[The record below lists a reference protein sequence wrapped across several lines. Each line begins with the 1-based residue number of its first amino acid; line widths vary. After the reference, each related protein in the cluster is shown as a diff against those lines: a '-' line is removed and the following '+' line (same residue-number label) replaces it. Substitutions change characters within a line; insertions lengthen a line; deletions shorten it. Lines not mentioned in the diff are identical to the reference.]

1 MTSRKSKTV
10 ADADLSTKPAQIAN
24 GEMFYVGIG
33 ASAGGLEALRLLVTN
48 LPPQDNVTY
57 VLAQHMSPDH
67 RSMMVELLERETSL
81 KVEAA
86 THNVL
91 PRANVI
97 YVAPPNTDI
106 AIRNGKIT
114 LGKPSNMIGPKPSVD
129 LLFLSLAQ
137 DREEKC
143 IAIVLSGTGTDGA
156 RGIKAVKAAG
166 GMTIAQDPTSAKYD
180 SMPNAAVR
188 IGGADFVLTPQEI
201 ASKLPSLINSFPNHP
216 ANMQTKELPLSI
228 QAGII
233 KDIATQTGMD
243 FSSYKEATIA
253 RQVARRMAAR
263 QIASIEKY
271 GEYLKGHRDEV
282 TDLANSFL
290 ICVTSFFRDPEAFEA
305 LRKLLQEMMTR
316 KKQGD
321 DIRIWVPGCATGEEV
336 YSIALLLSEICGQD
350 ISSYKVQIFA
360 TDINVEALQIAR
372 AGMYPKSALSEMQD
386 GLISRYFTEQ
396 NGTYTISKGIKSMV
410 LFARQDLT
418 QDPPFVRLDLVSCR
432 NLLIYFKPELQ
443 DVVMKIF
450 HYGLVTDG
458 MLLLGK
464 SESVGKNTALFAEVD
479 RRNKIFAKRNTAT
492 PVLGSFGRVRNVGVY
507 RLPSD
512 VEKVKQ
518 NLHSTGIEQLSSI
531 YVPPSMLVTQEGEVL
546 EIFGDCSNFVS
557 IRTGRAD
564 FNLFALVES
573 GVRAQLRA
581 YIHNVVKSKQTFYSM
596 PLRKL
601 QNGVEIAYRIA
612 VHHVEERTRSDAD
625 LLLVSFEPWH
635 SADAVSPTQI
645 LETDAEARISALE
658 SDLMVSREG
667 LQTVIEEL
675 ETANEE
681 LQSLNEEAQAANE
694 ELQASNEELETS
706 NEEMQA
712 SNEELITVNDEL
724 NTRTAE
730 LAKSNDDLNN
740 VLNSLNKALVLVNE
754 NLFVT
759 RFNPLALNF
768 FDIPAGVSVN
778 DLPVNLATLRTRYP
792 MPDLLRHVQE
802 VLHFGREVNY
812 AFQDGEHSFF
822 VMRLNPYVQH
832 SPAGNT
838 VVGVLLTIYDV
849 TQERL
854 SARALEKAL
863 AESEDLYQHAPV
875 GYHSL
880 SPEGVFLR
888 VNDTELAWLGYRRE
902 ELVGQCNVRSLLTAE
917 SQQRFDENFPRF
929 LREGYISELE
939 LDMICKD
946 GGIFP
951 GTISATLLRDEAGR
965 PVMSRSS
972 LYDLRERKNSEQQ
985 LREKNQMLQDMEA
998 RQRELLEGLDVA
1010 VLVYDQSQRIVMINA
1025 SARALLGLGA
1035 EQALAGQRFGLDW
1048 VWVNEDWQVLNWGHD
1063 VLAPAF
1069 EQGVSVQQRVLGL
1082 QRPSESEPRWLM
1094 TSVLPEF
1101 SLSEQVKQVVVT
1113 LFDVTARKEAEDRW
1127 KFALEGSGDG
1137 IWEVNFV
1144 NGRMKF
1150 SPRYRSMLGYVEGD
1164 LSPMYADWLGY
1175 IHADDAERTLHVLN
1189 SYLTGLSPEYAAEY
1203 RVRCKDGSYKWVLA
1217 RGLITR
1223 RARDG
1228 RPLRMV
1234 GTNTDISRM
1243 KNAEMEAWKQAN
1255 FDALSG
1261 LPNRRLFMDRL
1272 AQVLKKAARHQSKA
1286 ALLFVDLDHFKEV
1299 NDTLGHDVGD
1309 LLLMDAARRIQNCLR
1324 DCDSVARLGGDEFTV
1339 ILHEP
1344 HSMLDISRVADK
1356 ILTTLADPYQ
1366 PQGHVIY
1373 LSASIGVALYPEDAL
1388 ESSDLIKRA
1397 DQAMYAAK
1405 TDGRNRYR
1413 FFESSMQENVTRHL
1427 RLSNDLR
1434 LALNNGHLQVH
1445 YQPIV
1450 SLQDGSIHKAE
1461 ALLRWQHPD
1470 MGSVSPMTFIPI
1482 AEELGLIHDI
1492 GKMVWH
1498 EAARQAAVWTKLSG
1512 QPFQVSVNQSP
1523 MQFSQDLYPFHEWAQ
1538 AAGAEQGAVI
1548 VEVTESVV
1556 MNNTTNVSGHLAAL
1570 RDAGIEVA
1578 IDDFG
1583 TGYSSLAYLK
1593 KFHVDYLKIDQ
1604 SFVQHLGDSVQDH
1617 VLCEAIVAMAHKLD
1631 IKVIAEGVESDAQR
1645 RLLAQMGCDYAQGSL
1660 FSRAI
1665 PAPELTALI
1674 EAQVAI

>member
-1 MTSRKSKTV
+1 MV
-10 ADADLSTKPAQIAN
+10 
-24 GEMFYVGIG
+24 V
-33 ASAGGLEALRLLVTN
+33 N

-57 VLAQHMSPDH
+57 ILAQHMSPDH

-86 THNVL
+86 THNFL

-106 AIRNGKIT
+106 AIRNGRMI
-114 LGKPSNMIGPKPSVD
+114 LSKPSNMIGPKPSVD

-180 SMPNAAVR
+180 SMPNAAIR

-201 ASKLPSLINSFPNHP
+201 ASQLPSMIGSFPNHK
-216 ANMQTKELPLSI
+216 ADMLAKELPVSI
-228 QAGII
+228 QSSII
-233 KDIATQTGMD
+233 KEITAQTGMD
-243 FSSYKEATIA
+243 FSSYKEATLA
-253 RQVARRMAAR
+253 RQVARRMATK
-263 QIASIEKY
+263 QISNLEEY
-271 GEYLKGHRDEV
+271 GEYLKSHREEV

-305 LRKLLQEMMTR
+305 LDKLLREMVA
-316 KKQGD
+316 KKKHGD

-336 YSIALLLSEICGQD
+336 YTIAILLSEICGQD
-350 ISSYKVQIFA
+350 ISQFKVQIFA
-360 TDINVEALQIAR
+360 TDINVEAVQIAR
-372 AGMYPKSALSEMQD
+372 AGTYPKSALSEMSEN
-386 GLISRYFTEQ
+386 LINRYFTEQ
-396 NGTYTISKGIKSMV
+396 NGTYTISKSLKSMV

-443 DVVMKIF
+443 DVVMKVF
-450 HYGLVTDG
+450 HYGLLNNGV
-458 MLLLGK
+458 LFLGK
-464 SESVGKNTALFAEVD
+464 SESVGKSTSLFVEVD
-479 RRNKIFAKRNTAT
+479 RRNKIFVKRNTAT

-507 RLPSD
+507 RPPVDL
-512 VEKVKQ
+512 EKTKQ
-518 NLHSTGIEQLSSI
+518 SLHSNGLEQLSAI

-546 EIFGDCSNFVS
+546 EIFGDCSSYVA

-564 FNLFALVES
+564 FNLFTLVEPS
-573 GVRAQLRA
+573 VRAQLRA
-581 YIHNVVKSKQTFYSM
+581 YIHNVVKSKQTFYSL
-596 PLRKL
+596 PLRHI
-601 QNGVEIAYRIA
+601 QNGVELSYRIA
-612 VHHVEERTRSDAD
+612 VHHVEERSRADAD

-635 SADAVSPTQI
+635 ATDASAPSHA
-645 LETDAEARISALE
+645 LEDEAEARITALE

-730 LAKSNDDLNN
+730 LAKTNDDLNN
-740 VLNSLNKALVLVNE
+740 ILNSLNKALVLVNE

-768 FDIPAGVSVN
+768 FDIPNGISVN
-778 DLPVNLATLRTRYP
+778 DALINMAMLRTRYP

-802 VLHFGREVNY
+802 VLHFGREVSY
-812 AFQDGEHSFF
+812 PFQDGEHSFYL
-822 VMRLNPYVQH
+822 MRLNPYMQH
-832 SPAGNT
+832 TSKGR
-838 VVGVLLTIYDV
+838 VVAGVLLAIFDV
-849 TQERL
+849 TQERQAEL
-854 SARALEKAL
+854 ALQKAL
-863 AESEDLYQHAPV
+863 AESDDLYNHAPV

-880 SPEGVFLR
+880 APDGMILR
-888 VNDTELAWLGYRRE
+888 VNDTELNWLGYTRE
-902 ELVGQCNVRSLLTAE
+902 ELVGKRNMRTLLTPD
-917 SQQRFDENFPRF
+917 SQLRFDESFPRF
-929 LREGYISELE
+929 LQEGQLSELE
-939 LDMICKD
+939 LDFVCQD
-946 GGIFP
+946 GSIFP
-951 GTISATLLRDEAGR
+951 GTISATLQRDAVGR
-965 PVMSRSS
+965 PVMTRTS
-972 LYDLRERKNSEQQ
+972 LYDLRERKESERL
-985 LREKNQMLQDMEA
+985 LREKHQMLQTLEA
-998 RQRELLEGLDVA
+998 RQHQLLEGLDVG
-1010 VLVYDQSQRIVMINA
+1010 VLVYDQTQRVSLMNA
-1025 SARALLGLGA
+1025 SARALLGVSQQQTLDGSV
-1035 EQALAGQRFGLDW
+1035 FGSDW
-1048 VWVNEDWQVLNWGHD
+1048 VVVNEDWQVFNWSHD
-1063 VLAPAF
+1063 LLEPAF
-1069 EQGVSVQQRVLGL
+1069 QQGVSLHQKVLGF
-1082 QRPSESEPRWLM
+1082 QHPSATDPIWLM
-1094 TSVLPEF
+1094 ISVLPEF
-1101 SLSEQVKQVVVT
+1101 NLSEQVKQVVVT
-1113 LFDVTARKEAEDRW
+1113 LYDVSARKESEDRW

-1150 SPRYRSMLGYVEGD
+1150 SSRYRLMLGYVEGD
-1164 LSPMYADWLGY
+1164 LSSMYADWSSY
-1175 IHADDAERTLHVLN
+1175 IHPDDAERTLHILN
-1189 SYLTGLSPEYAAEY
+1189 SYVTGLSPEYATEY
-1203 RVRCKDGSYKWVLA
+1203 RARCKDGGYKWLLA

-1223 RARDG
+1223 RAPDG

-1234 GTNTDISRM
+1234 GTITDISRM

-1261 LPNRRLFMDRL
+1261 LPNRRLFLDRL
-1272 AQVLKKAARHQSKA
+1272 SQVLKKAARRQSKA
-1286 ALLFVDLDHFKEV
+1286 ALLFVDLDYFKEV

-1309 LLLMDAARRIQNCLR
+1309 LLLIDAAKRIQSCLR
-1324 DCDSVARLGGDEFTV
+1324 ESDSVARLGGDEFTV
-1339 ILHEP
+1339 IIHEP
-1344 HSMLDISRVADK
+1344 HSMLDVSRVVDK

-1366 PQGHVIY
+1366 PQGHVVY
-1373 LSASIGVALYPEDAL
+1373 LSASIGIAMYPDDAL
-1388 ESSDLIKRA
+1388 EATDLIKRA

-1405 TDGRNRYR
+1405 MDGRNRYR
-1413 FFESSMQENVTRHL
+1413 FFEVSMQENVTRHL

-1434 LALNNGHLQVH
+1434 LALNNNNLKVF

-1450 SLQDGSIHKAE
+1450 CLTDGKIHKAE
-1461 ALLRWQHPD
+1461 ALLRWEHAE

-1482 AEELGLIHDI
+1482 AEELGLIHEI
-1492 GKMVWH
+1492 GRMVWR
-1498 EAARQAAVWTKLSG
+1498 EAAKQAAEWTVLTG

-1523 MQFSQDLYPFHEWAQ
+1523 MQFSQDLYPFHEWAK
-1538 AAGAEQGAVI
+1538 AASIESGAVI
-1548 VEVTESVV
+1548 VEVTEGVV
-1556 MNNTTNVSGHLAAL
+1556 MNNTSNVSAHLAAL

-1604 SFVQHLGDSVQDH
+1604 SFVQNLGTSLHDQ
-1617 VLCEAIVAMAHKLD
+1617 VLCEAVVAMAHKLD
-1631 IKVIAEGVESDAQR
+1631 IKVIAEGVETEVQR
-1645 RLLAQMGCDYAQGSL
+1645 DLLAQMGCDYGQGFL

-1665 PAPELTALI
+1665 PAEEFTSKLQQGCLPS
-1674 EAQVAI
+1674 